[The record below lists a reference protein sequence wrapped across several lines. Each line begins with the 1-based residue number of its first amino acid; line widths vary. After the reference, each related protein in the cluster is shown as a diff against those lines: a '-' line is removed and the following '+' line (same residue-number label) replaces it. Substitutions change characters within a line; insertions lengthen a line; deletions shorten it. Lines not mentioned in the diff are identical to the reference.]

1 MNAHTLLKY
10 FDEDLFIGDLKAN
23 SKEKVLAELIEP
35 LIQKTFVKNKM
46 ILLETLK
53 RRETLGSTGIGKGIA
68 VPHCR
73 TLAVSTIHIVVG
85 LSKSG
90 IEYEAIDKKKVHL
103 FFMIVAPPQEE
114 TNLYLPIL
122 GKIVEVV
129 RDAKY
134 RHQLLKAKDFQSF
147 IEVFNS

>member
-1 MNAHTLLKY
+1 MNINTLSKY
-10 FDEDLFIGDLKAN
+10 FSEDLFLVDLKAN

-35 LIQKTFVKNKM
+35 LIQKSFVKNKM

-53 RRETLGSTGIGKGIA
+53 RRETLGSTGIGKGVAI
-68 VPHCR
+68 PHCR

-85 LSKSG
+85 VSKSG

-122 GKIVEVV
+122 GKIVEIV

-134 RHQLLKAKDFQSF
+134 RQKLLKAKDFQTF
-147 IEVFNS
+147 VEVFNQ

>member
-1 MNAHTLLKY
+1 MNINTLSKY
-10 FDEDLFIGDLKAN
+10 FSEDLFLVDLKAN

-35 LIQKTFVKNKM
+35 LIQKSFVKNKM

-53 RRETLGSTGIGKGIA
+53 RRETLGSTGIGKGVAI
-68 VPHCR
+68 PHCR

-85 LSKSG
+85 VSKSG
-90 IEYEAIDKKKVHL
+90 IESEAIDKKKVHL

-122 GKIVEVV
+122 GKIVEIV

-134 RHQLLKAKDFQSF
+134 RQKLLKAKDFQTF
-147 IEVFNS
+147 VEVFNQ